1 MTPQLY
7 SIAVFVTD
15 IDRAIDFYQ
24 NTLGLPLNRRGSFGG
39 EFLENEPHLGV
50 HPAVHPE
57 ARKLVGRETGLT
69 FTVSRGGA
77 PVTGLQP
84 YLGAF
89 GHLVSLRAGDL
100 AYLHTHPET
109 EAHDGATG
117 GPDVRFATTFP
128 TAGAYR
134 LFLDFQVDGVVRT
147 AAFTVV
153 VPSAAS

>member
-57 ARKLVGRETGLT
+57 ARKLVGRETVLT
-69 FTVSRGGA
+69 FHVPDLLHFCGVLHERG
-77 PVTGLQP
+77 
-84 YLGAF
+84 
-89 GHLVSLRAGDL
+89 
-100 AYLHTHPET
+100 
-109 EAHDGATG
+109 
-117 GPDVRFATTFP
+117 VRFVKEP
-128 TAGAYR
+128 TRTGFGVMAMIADPDGNVFALWDPKVPEEGA
-134 LFLDFQVDGVVRT
+134 
-147 AAFTVV
+147 A
-153 VPSAAS
+153 

>member
-57 ARKLVGRETGLT
+57 AEPTRLKVVVSEIEDRLAARGQTEELLDPAAAGDRGVEQPELAEHALPGRLYQDAGAD
-69 FTVSRGGA
+69 RGG
-77 PVTGLQP
+77 
-84 YLGAF
+84 
-89 GHLVSLRAGDL
+89 
-100 AYLHTHPET
+100 
-109 EAHDGATG
+109 
-117 GPDVRFATTFP
+117 
-128 TAGAYR
+128 
-134 LFLDFQVDGVVRT
+134 
-147 AAFTVV
+147 
-153 VPSAAS
+153 